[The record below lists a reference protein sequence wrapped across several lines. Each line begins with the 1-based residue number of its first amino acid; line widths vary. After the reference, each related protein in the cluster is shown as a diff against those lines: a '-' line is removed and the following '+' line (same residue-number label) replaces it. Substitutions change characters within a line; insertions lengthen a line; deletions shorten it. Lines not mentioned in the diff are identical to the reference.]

1 MSTNFTV
8 VSTAPATN
16 GQTKKRTIRKKTDV
30 TPQATQPALVVS
42 SADQVRVSISTTSS
56 QPSPPVIAS
65 TPAPSPV
72 EPKKKRQQTKK
83 AEVAPIDTAPVQPIP
98 EQTNGVKP
106 EKKKRS
112 PKTATQDATSVSST
126 STTSTSSS
134 IDSTKAPVTKQDDNS
149 KAEAAEDEKRY
160 FRRIDPTTGV
170 ESGRYSKLPHLAAL
184 KAFTRI
190 NRDKAKTSD
199 PIPENVSYQIFMKES
214 TRGSTKQFYGYEIK
228 LNKLTKSTVR
238 KFKSK
243 DKETGEEVIREHE
256 YTHKNNYKIIDVPAS
271 VVELNKAYK
280 EQKKAEGNI
289 NKKTKAE
296 VLAASKAEVTE
307 DSSSNI
313 ESD

>member
-1 MSTNFTV
+1 MSTNSTV
-8 VSTAPATN
+8 VASAPITN
-16 GQTKKRTIRKKTDV
+16 GQTKKRSIRKKTDV
-30 TPQATQPALVVS
+30 TPQATQSAAVVS
-42 SADQVRVSISTTSS
+42 TDQVRVSISTTSS
-56 QPSPPVIAS
+56 QPIPPVIAS

-72 EPKKKRQQTKK
+72 EPKKKRQPTKK

-106 EKKKRS
+106 EKKKRA
-112 PKTATQDATSVSST
+112 PKSATQDA
-126 STTSTSSS
+126 STTSTSTS
-134 IDSTKAPVTKQDDNS
+134 IDSTKAPVAKQEDNS
-149 KAEAAEDEKRY
+149 KAEAVEDEKRY

-243 DKETGEEVIREHE
+243 DKATGEEVIREHE

-296 VLAASKAEVTE
+296 VLAASKLEAE
-307 DSSSNI
+307 DSSNI